1 MRLLFK
7 MQSTIVISSLTSML
21 NPLSAN
27 HTKWSNTLKQIV
39 SNLPTNCL
47 SVFDHFVKLLFK
59 GLKSGTFYILVEMN
73 YFKLIWINP
82 PRQEYE
88 KNRKI
93 QRVGSWKF
101 SFSIQEMYWS
111 CNVIYTYNCNVLYTK
126 VMYCTM
132 YCNVMYTNVMY
143 TYVYRSC

>member
-59 GLKSGTFYILVEMN
+59 GLQSG
-73 YFKLIWINP
+73 YFL
-82 PRQEYE
+82 Y
-88 KNRKI
+88 
-93 QRVGSWKF
+93 
-101 SFSIQEMYWS
+101 S
-111 CNVIYTYNCNVLYTK
+111 CGDELLQTYLN
-126 VMYCTM
+126 
-132 YCNVMYTNVMY
+132 
-143 TYVYRSC
+143 